1 MAIAHFYIVV
11 ARGDAKISWANDLAV
26 LAQLFETMCTPATD
40 ASDGEKRCVE
50 PFRQV
55 EHIIY
60 KAAVIVDI
68 GADPFVDL
76 ALFGN
81 HTAGDFLNLH
91 IKIAFCFASLFFGK
105 LTYKLTQHRGAG
117 IALGVDSVAHA
128 IDEARTVEGALVQNG
143 FEVFGNGFVIG
154 PIGDAAFEIVE
165 HMVHTNVGAA
175 VTRSLE
181 PSKGRWQWLNT
192 YRYQWR

>member
-11 ARGDAKISWANDLAV
+11 ARGDAKISWTNDLAV
-26 LAQLFETMCTPATD
+26 LAQLFETMCTPAAD
-40 ASDGEKRCVE
+40 ASDGEKRRVE
-50 PFRQV
+50 LLRQV

-81 HTAGDFLNLH
+81 HAAGDFFNFH

-105 LTYKLTQHRGAG
+105 FAYKLTQHRGAG

-181 PSKGRWQWLNT
+181 RAKGAGNG
-192 YRYQWR
+192 